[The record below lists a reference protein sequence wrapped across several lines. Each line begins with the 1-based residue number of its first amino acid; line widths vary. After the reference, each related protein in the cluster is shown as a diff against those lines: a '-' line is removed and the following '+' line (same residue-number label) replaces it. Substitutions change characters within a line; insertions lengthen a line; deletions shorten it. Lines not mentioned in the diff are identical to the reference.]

1 MINSRQGQQGRSWL
15 RLRQLYPA
23 IIGISLGFAF
33 SMFYIPVTVV
43 EEQCVLDMQVA
54 QVHDIKI
61 HPTKKVKREEKIV
74 IGATVKPKLSK
85 YGPSFRPYYVASEIT
100 QRERLLVG
108 VLASEFNLESLGTA
122 INNTWLPDLPRVVL
136 YLPYSKDPDFHEKY
150 NKVLGLPIIQLAGAE
165 EDHSSSTQVTFK
177 MLEHMHKNYL
187 DKYDWFMR
195 VEEATYL
202 EPSRLIKLVNMIN
215 SSMNV
220 YVGLPAPYSAT
231 SDYRPTD
238 LYNADRY
245 CQGQP
250 GVILSR
256 VTLGAIVPHL
266 DSCLEQKITDEEDLE
281 LGRCLNR
288 HLNLHCTWNYEVSNS
303 AWFDSLHDLH
313 LQSILVAMYTQVFLL
328 DILTNFLLPSVLSP
342 QNLCGSELMQSC
354 LKNRLPGL
362 LMVEKPF
369 LHHG

>member
-1 MINSRQGQQGRSWL
+1 MMATSKQGSQGRFSI
-15 RLRQLYPA
+15 RLRNFYPA

-43 EEQCVLDMQVA
+43 EEQCMMDMQVVSEI
-54 QVHDIKI
+54 QH
-61 HPTKKVKREEKIV
+61 TKGQTTNKVKREEKV
-74 IGATVKPKLSK
+74 VVGATVKPKLSK

-100 QRERLLVG
+100 QRDRILVG

-122 INNTWLPDLPRVVL
+122 INNTWLPDLPKVIL
-136 YLPYSKDPDFHEKY
+136 YVPYSKDPDFHEKY
-150 NKVLGLPIIQLAGAE
+150 NKVLGLPIVQLAGAE
-165 EDHSSSTQVTFK
+165 EDHSSSTRVSFK
-177 MLEHMHKNYL
+177 MLEHMHKNYQ

-202 EPSRLIKLVNMIN
+202 EPGRLMKLVNMIN

-231 SDYRPTD
+231 GNSQPTD

-245 CQGQP
+245 CQGRA

-266 DSCLEQKITDEEDLE
+266 DNCFEEALTEAEDIE
-281 LGRCLNR
+281 LGRCLNKYL
-288 HLNLHCTWNYEVSNS
+288 HLQCTWNYEVGNYVRWLGLSY
-303 AWFDSLHDLH
+303 LELLLT
-313 LQSILVAMYTQVFLL
+313 LQCFP
-328 DILTNFLLPSVLSP
+328 LTNIIN
-342 QNLCGSELMQSC
+342 Q
-354 LKNRLPGL
+354 
-362 LMVEKPF
+362 
-369 LHHG
+369 